1 MYCFESS
8 RFVKSAAVV
17 VILILVLSAG
27 AYAQS
32 RPGKSELNF
41 LYAFG
46 AQTGAQAGGKII
58 PVQNETTLRSG
69 DRLKL
74 FVEPKA
80 ELYFYLVHLS
90 SQGDLTP
97 LFPVDSKPAR
107 IAPGSQVFLPEGSQ
121 WYELDAHP
129 GAEKF
134 FMLVSAERLERLE
147 ELCGRHVTLKDKS
160 ETQSS
165 ADAILDEIK
174 RLRQK
179 HKQLSAPAEKPV
191 RIGGSV
197 RGEQP
202 SSSSAAPDVTPL
214 AAEVT
219 AAGFYSRTFSIDH
232 R

>member
-1 MYCFESS
+1 MYCFGGS
-8 RFVKSAAVV
+8 RFVKFTAGVV
-17 VILILVLSAG
+17 LLIIGLSTG
-27 AYAQS
+27 SYAQN

-80 ELYFYLVHLS
+80 ELYFYLVHLG

-107 IAPGSQVFLPEGSQ
+107 IAPGSRVFLPEGSQ
-121 WYELDAHP
+121 WYEMDAHP
-129 GAEKF
+129 GPEKF
-134 FMLVSAERLERLE
+134 FMLVSAERLGRLE
-147 ELCGRHVTLKDKS
+147 ELCGRHLTLKDKS
-160 ETQSS
+160 EAQSS
-165 ADAILDEIK
+165 ADAIQNEIK
-174 RLRQK
+174 HLRQQY
-179 HKQLSAPAEKPV
+179 KQLSAPAEKPV

-197 RGEQP
+197 RGQEP
-202 SSSSAAPDVTPL
+202 SSSPAVPDVTPL
-214 AAEVT
+214 AVEVT
-219 AAGFYSRTFSIDH
+219 APGFYSRTFSIDH

>member
-1 MYCFESS
+1 MCSFEGL
-8 RFVKSAAVV
+8 RCVKFAAGV
-17 VILILVLSAG
+17 VILVLGLSAG

-32 RPGKSELNF
+32 RPGKNELNF

-46 AQTGAQAGGKII
+46 AQTGAPAGGKII

-97 LFPVDSKPAR
+97 LFPVDATPAR

-121 WYELDAHP
+121 WFELDAHP
-129 GAEKF
+129 GFEKF
-134 FMLVSAERLERLE
+134 FMLVSAERLGRLE
-147 ELCGRHVTLKDKS
+147 ELCGRHVTLKDKP
-160 ETQSS
+160 EAQSS
-165 ADAILDEIK
+165 ADAIQNEIK
-174 RLRQK
+174 RLRQQ
-179 HKQLSAPAEKPV
+179 HQQLSAPAEKPV

-197 RGEQP
+197 RGQPP
-202 SSSSAAPDVTPL
+202 SSAPVTPDVTPL
-214 AAEVT
+214 AVEVT
-219 AAGFYSRTFSIDH
+219 APGFYSRTFSIDH

>member
-1 MYCFESS
+1 MYYFKGS
-8 RFVKSAAVV
+8 RFVKFAAGV
-17 VILILVLSAG
+17 VILILGLSTG
-27 AYAQS
+27 VFAQI
-32 RPGKSELNF
+32 RPGKSEVNF

-46 AQTGAQAGGKII
+46 AHTGAQADGKII

-80 ELYFYLVHLS
+80 ALYFYLVHLS

-97 LFPVDSKPAR
+97 LFPVGSKTAR

-121 WYELDAHP
+121 WFELDAHP
-129 GAEKF
+129 GPEKF
-134 FMLVSAERLERLE
+134 FMLVSAERFERLE
-147 ELCGRHVTLKDKS
+147 ELCSRHVTLKDKS
-160 ETQSS
+160 EAQSS
-165 ADAILDEIK
+165 ADAIQHEIK
-174 RLRQK
+174 HLRQQY
-179 HKQLSAPAEKPV
+179 KQLSAPAEKPV

-197 RGEQP
+197 RGQAP
-202 SSSSAAPDVTPL
+202 SGAPVAPDVTPL

-219 AAGFYSRTFSIDH
+219 APGFYSRTFSIDH

>member
-1 MYCFESS
+1 MLNFMGSLS
-8 RFVKSAAVV
+8 RRIAVLLAVIFIASAV
-17 VILILVLSAG
+17 
-27 AYAQS
+27 AYAQTAS
-32 RPGKSELNF
+32 GKSDIGF

-46 AQTGAQAGGKII
+46 AYVGPQGKGKVVS
-58 PVQNETTLRSG
+58 VQNETTLRSG

-74 FVEPKA
+74 FVEPKT

-121 WYELDAHP
+121 WFELDAHP
-129 GAEKF
+129 GPEKF

-147 ELCGRHVTLKDKS
+147 ELCGRHLALKDKS
-160 ETQSS
+160 EAQSS
-165 ADAILDEIK
+165 ADAIQNEIK
-174 RLRQK
+174 HLRQQY
-179 HKQLSAPAEKPV
+179 KQLSAPAEKPV

-197 RGEQP
+197 RGQP
-202 SSSSAAPDVTPL
+202 PSGAPVAPDVTPL

-219 AAGFYSRTFSIDH
+219 APGFYSRTFSIDH

>member
-1 MYCFESS
+1 MYCFEGS
-8 RFVKSAAVV
+8 RFVKFTAVV
-17 VILILVLSAG
+17 VILMLGLSTG

-97 LFPVDSKPAR
+97 LFPVGSKPAR
-107 IAPGSQVFLPEGSQ
+107 IAPGSQIFLPEGSQ
-121 WYELDAHP
+121 WFELDAHP
-129 GAEKF
+129 GPEKF
-134 FMLVSAERLERLE
+134 FMLVSAERLGRLE
-147 ELCGRHVTLKDKS
+147 ELCGRHLTLRDKS
-160 ETQSS
+160 EAQSS
-165 ADAILDEIK
+165 ADAIQNEIK
-174 RLRQK
+174 HLRQ
-179 HKQLSAPAEKPV
+179 HYKQLSAPAEKPV

-197 RGEQP
+197 RGQPP
-202 SSSSAAPDVTPL
+202 SSSPAVPDVTPL
-214 AAEVT
+214 AVEVT
-219 AAGFYSRTFSIDH
+219 APGFYSRTFSIDH

>member
-17 VILILVLSAG
+17 VILVLGLSAG

-58 PVQNETTLRSG
+58 SVQNETTLRSG

-97 LFPVDSKPAR
+97 LFPVDSKSAR
-107 IAPGSQVFLPEGSQ
+107 IAPGAQVFLPEGSQ
-121 WYELDAHP
+121 WFELDAHP

-147 ELCGRHVTLKDKS
+147 ELCSRHVTLKDKS
-160 ETQSS
+160 EAQSS
-165 ADAILDEIK
+165 ADAIQTEIK
-174 RLRQK
+174 RLRQQNK
-179 HKQLSAPAEKPV
+179 PLSAPAEKPV

-197 RGEQP
+197 RGQP
-202 SSSSAAPDVTPL
+202 PSGAPVSPDVTPL

-219 AAGFYSRTFSIDH
+219 AAGLYSRTFAIDH

>member
-1 MYCFESS
+1 MVCFEGS
-8 RFVKSAAVV
+8 RFVKFTAVV
-17 VILILVLSAG
+17 VILILGLSMG
-27 AYAQS
+27 AFAQS

-97 LFPVDSKPAR
+97 LFPVASKPAR

-121 WYELDAHP
+121 WFELDAHP
-129 GAEKF
+129 GPEKF

-147 ELCGRHVTLKDKS
+147 ELCGRHLTLKDKS
-160 ETQSS
+160 EAQSS
-165 ADAILDEIK
+165 ADTIQNEIK
-174 RLRQK
+174 HLRQQY
-179 HKQLSAPAEKPV
+179 KQLTAPAEKPV

-197 RGEQP
+197 RGQPP
-202 SSSSAAPDVTPL
+202 SSAPVTPDVTPL
-214 AAEVT
+214 AVEVT
-219 AAGFYSRTFSIDH
+219 APGFYSRTFSIDH

>member
-1 MYCFESS
+1 MVCFECS
-8 RFVKSAAVV
+8 RFVKFAAAVV
-17 VILILVLSAG
+17 ILTLGLSTG

-74 FVEPKA
+74 FVEPKT
-80 ELYFYLVHLS
+80 ELYFYLMHLS

-107 IAPGSQVFLPEGSQ
+107 IVPGSQVFLPEGSQ
-121 WYELDAHP
+121 WFELDAHP
-129 GAEKF
+129 GPEKF
-134 FMLVSAERLERLE
+134 FMLVSAERLGRLE
-147 ELCGRHVTLKDKS
+147 ELCGHHLTLKDKS

-165 ADAILDEIK
+165 ADAIQNEIK
-174 RLRQK
+174 HLRQQY
-179 HKQLSAPAEKPV
+179 KQLSAPAEKPV

-197 RGEQP
+197 RGQPP
-202 SSSSAAPDVTPL
+202 SSAPVAPDVTPL
-214 AAEVT
+214 AVEVT
-219 AAGFYSRTFSIDH
+219 APGFYSRTFSIDH

>member
-1 MYCFESS
+1 MHCFKGS
-8 RFVKSAAVV
+8 RFVKFAAVV
-17 VILILVLSAG
+17 VILIIGLSTG
-27 AYAQS
+27 SYAQN

-58 PVQNETTLRSG
+58 PLQNETMLRSG

-80 ELYFYLVHLS
+80 ELYFYLVHLG

-107 IAPGSQVFLPEGSQ
+107 IAPGSRVFLPEGSQ
-121 WYELDAHP
+121 WYEMDAHP
-129 GAEKF
+129 GPEKF
-134 FMLVSAERLERLE
+134 FMLVSAERLGRLE
-147 ELCGRHVTLKDKS
+147 ELCVRHLTLKDKS
-160 ETQSS
+160 EAQSS
-165 ADAILDEIK
+165 ADAIQNEIK
-174 RLRQK
+174 HLRQQY
-179 HKQLSAPAEKPV
+179 KQLSAPAEKPV

-197 RGEQP
+197 RGQEP
-202 SSSSAAPDVTPL
+202 SSSPAVPDVTPL
-214 AAEVT
+214 AVEVT
-219 AAGFYSRTFSIDH
+219 APGFYSRTFSIDH

>member
-1 MYCFESS
+1 MYCFLGS
-8 RFVKSAAVV
+8 RCVKFAAGV
-17 VILILVLSAG
+17 VILVLGLSTA

-32 RPGKSELNF
+32 RPGKSALNF

-58 PVQNETTLRSG
+58 PVQNETTLSSG

-74 FVEPKA
+74 FVEPKT

-90 SQGDLTP
+90 SQGELTP

-121 WYELDAHP
+121 WCELGARP
-129 GAEKF
+129 GPEKF
-134 FMLVSAERLERLE
+134 FMLVSAERFERLE
-147 ELCGRHVTLKDKS
+147 ELCNRHVTLKDKS
-160 ETQSS
+160 EAHSS
-165 ADAILDEIK
+165 ADAVQNEIK
-174 RLRQK
+174 RLRQQYQ
-179 HKQLSAPAEKPV
+179 QLSAPAEKPV

-197 RGEQP
+197 RGEPP
-202 SSSSAAPDVTPL
+202 SGATVAPDVTPL
-214 AAEVT
+214 ASEVT
-219 AAGFYSRTFSIDH
+219 APGFYSRTFSIDH

>member
-1 MYCFESS
+1 
-8 RFVKSAAVV
+8 VV
-17 VILILVLSAG
+17 VILMLGLSTW

-32 RPGKSELNF
+32 RPVKSELNF

-46 AQTGAQAGGKII
+46 AQTDAQAGGKII

-97 LFPVDSKPAR
+97 LFPVGSKPAR
-107 IAPGSQVFLPEGSQ
+107 IAPGSQIFLPEGSQ
-121 WYELDAHP
+121 WFELDAHP
-129 GAEKF
+129 GPEKF
-134 FMLVSAERLERLE
+134 FMLVSAERLGRLE
-147 ELCGRHVTLKDKS
+147 ELCGRHLTLKDKS
-160 ETQSS
+160 EAQSS
-165 ADAILDEIK
+165 ADAIQNEIK
-174 RLRQK
+174 HLRQQY
-179 HKQLSAPAEKPV
+179 KQLSAPAEKPI

-197 RGEQP
+197 RGQQP
-202 SSSSAAPDVTPL
+202 SSSPAVLDVTPL
-214 AAEVT
+214 AVEVT
-219 AAGFYSRTFSIDH
+219 APGFYSRTFSIDH

>member
-1 MYCFESS
+1 MSCFAGL
-8 RFVKSAAVV
+8 RTVKFAAGVG
-17 VILILVLSAG
+17 ILIAGLSVG
-27 AYAQS
+27 AYAQN
-32 RPGKSELNF
+32 RPSKSELNF

-46 AQTGAQAGGKII
+46 AQAGGKII
-58 PVQNETTLRSG
+58 PVQNDTTLRSG

-90 SQGDLTP
+90 SEGDLTP

-121 WYELDAHP
+121 WFELDAHP
-129 GAEKF
+129 GPEKF

-147 ELCGRHVTLKDKS
+147 ELCRRHLTLQEKP
-160 ETQSS
+160 EAQSS
-165 ADAILDEIK
+165 AVAIQNEIK
-174 RLRQK
+174 HLRQQY
-179 HKQLSAPAEKPV
+179 KQLSAPAEKPV

-197 RGEQP
+197 RGQP
-202 SSSSAAPDVTPL
+202 PSGAPVVPDVTPL

-219 AAGFYSRTFSIDH
+219 APGFYSRTFSIDH

>member
-1 MYCFESS
+1 MVCFEGS
-8 RFVKSAAVV
+8 RFVKFTAVV
-17 VILILVLSAG
+17 VILILGLSMG
-27 AYAQS
+27 AFAQS

-97 LFPVDSKPAR
+97 LFPVSSKPAR

-121 WYELDAHP
+121 WFELDAHP
-129 GAEKF
+129 GSEKF
-134 FMLVSAERLERLE
+134 FMLVSAERLGRLE
-147 ELCGRHVTLKDKS
+147 ELCGRHLTLKDKS
-160 ETQSS
+160 EAQSS
-165 ADAILDEIK
+165 VDAIQNEIK
-174 RLRQK
+174 HLRQQY
-179 HKQLSAPAEKPV
+179 KQLSAPAEKPV

-197 RGEQP
+197 RGQPP
-202 SSSSAAPDVTPL
+202 SSAPVAPDVTPL
-214 AAEVT
+214 AVEVT
-219 AAGFYSRTFSIDH
+219 APGFYSRTFSIDH

>member
-17 VILILVLSAG
+17 VILILGLSAG

-46 AQTGAQAGGKII
+46 AQTGAQAGGKLIS
-58 PVQNETTLRSG
+58 VQNETTLRSG

-107 IAPGSQVFLPEGSQ
+107 IGPGAQVFLPEGSQ
-121 WYELDAHP
+121 WFELDAHP

-134 FMLVSAERLERLE
+134 FMLVSAERLDRLE

-160 ETQSS
+160 EAQSS
-165 ADAILDEIK
+165 ADAIQTEIK
-174 RLRQK
+174 RLRQQNK
-179 HKQLSAPAEKPV
+179 PLSAPAEKPV

-197 RGEQP
+197 RGQP
-202 SSSSAAPDVTPL
+202 PLGAPVSPDVTPL

>member
-1 MYCFESS
+1 MNCFEGL
-8 RFVKSAAVV
+8 RCVKFAALV
-17 VILILVLSAG
+17 VILALGLSAG
-27 AYAQS
+27 ADAQS
-32 RPGKSELNF
+32 RPGRSELHF

-46 AQTGAQAGGKII
+46 AQTGVQAGGKII

-74 FVEPKA
+74 FVEPKT
-80 ELYFYLVHLS
+80 ELYFYLMHLS

-107 IAPGSQVFLPEGSQ
+107 IAPGSQIFLPEGSQ
-121 WYELDAHP
+121 WFELDAHP
-129 GAEKF
+129 GPEQF

-147 ELCGRHVTLKDKS
+147 ELCGRHLTLKDKS
-160 ETQSS
+160 EAQSS
-165 ADAILDEIK
+165 ADAIQNEIK
-174 RLRQK
+174 RLRQQYR
-179 HKQLSAPAEKPV
+179 QLSAPAEKPV

-197 RGEQP
+197 RGQQP
-202 SSSSAAPDVTPL
+202 SSSPAVPDITPL

-219 AAGFYSRTFSIDH
+219 APGFYSRTFSIDH

>member
-1 MYCFESS
+1 MHCFESL
-8 RFVKSAAVV
+8 RFIKSAAVI
-17 VILILVLSAG
+17 VILTLGLSMG

-32 RPGKSELNF
+32 RPGKSELIF

-107 IAPGSQVFLPEGSQ
+107 IAPGSQLFLPEGNQ
-121 WYELDAHP
+121 WFELDAHP
-129 GAEKF
+129 GTEKF
-134 FMLVSAERLERLE
+134 FMLVSADRLGRLE
-147 ELCGRHVTLKDKS
+147 ELCSHHLTLKDKS
-160 ETQSS
+160 DLQSS
-165 ADAILDEIK
+165 TDAIQNEIK
-174 RLRQK
+174 NLRQ
-179 HKQLSAPAEKPV
+179 QYRPLSAPAEKPV

-197 RGEQP
+197 RGQSP
-202 SSSSAAPDVTPL
+202 SGAPVAPDVTPL
-214 AAEVT
+214 ATEVT
-219 AAGFYSRTFSIDH
+219 APGFYSRTFSIDH